1 MGETFKTH
9 RRSNTISFAPS
20 IDKKMS
26 KFITFLCALVLMV
39 QFLESNGMSVD
50 RRNGM
55 INIAKQ
61 GFAICNTD
69 GQDGLTWTEIKDCE
83 DMFCSVLSFPCPD
96 EKDFIQWDSNQ
107 DGILTFEEW
116 ANTL

>member
-1 MGETFKTH
+1 
-9 RRSNTISFAPS
+9 
-20 IDKKMS
+20 MS

-83 DMFCSVLSFPCPD
+83 VS
-96 EKDFIQWDSNQ
+96 DSRLGYQ
-107 DGILTFEEW
+107 HFLESSSTSIHELV
-116 ANTL
+116 